1 MQRALIEPGMDD
13 ESAPKASEPPRPR
26 RKSGT
31 ATPRRSARAKSGWT
45 TTRLGIVAFV
55 VVALAG
61 IGLGAWML
69 SPSRQCL
76 ALLPTEARTGV
87 VVSSVDSGSKVDIT
101 ASTVSKGAQSA
112 LQSSGFLQCLLIQK
126 NVETVDRNQAAVGE
140 ISTLGQVADQWS
152 RDTGAFRVVPASADP
167 VLANFQFLPDQG
179 HKADL
184 MTRWCRRN
192 AACVACDPDPQADS
206 TTSVVVR
213 LKERAAVASEP
224 IPSNA
229 PWAKG
234 SSPPPYML
242 IVDGVRYD
250 YVCKSGVGSPT

>member
-1 MQRALIEPGMDD
+1 MDD
-13 ESAPKASEPPRPR
+13 GPSPEPPKPR
-26 RKSGT
+26 RKAAAASS
-31 ATPRRSARAKSGWT
+31 RRPVRAKSGWT
-45 TTRLGIVAFV
+45 ATRLGIVSFV

-61 IGLGAWML
+61 IGLAAWTL
-69 SPSRQCL
+69 SPSRMCL

-87 VVSSVDSGSKVDIT
+87 VVSSVDTGSKVDIT
-101 ASTVSKGAQSA
+101 ASTVSKGAQNA

-126 NVETVDRNQAAVGE
+126 NVETVDRNQAAVGQ
-140 ISTLGQVADQWS
+140 IATLGQVADQWA
-152 RDTGAFRVVPASADP
+152 RDTGAFRVVPGSADP

-184 MTRWCRRN
+184 MSRWCRRN
-192 AACVACDPDPQADS
+192 AACIACDPDPQADA

-224 IPSNA
+224 IPANG
-229 PWAKG
+229 PWATG
-234 SSPPPYML
+234 SPPPPYML

-250 YVCKSGVGSPT
+250 YVCRS